1 MAYQIPIFQNEADG
15 CIYKLIYSDK
25 YVIVMGKTF
34 WRSRQNIEINL
45 GYFLKNTPQSRRE
58 DNLYYPFFNFILYN
72 PGHEFNVDI
81 ILVSNNPYQL
91 LKTHF
96 LELRKAKSD
105 SNCLNKYFEPYIPQK
120 TNKKG
125 SGSWINKGYYLNYM
139 NWKRKFANNPII
151 Q

>member
-1 MAYQIPIFQNEADG
+1 
-15 CIYKLIYSDK
+15 
-25 YVIVMGKTF
+25 MGKTF

-91 LKTHF
+91 L
-96 LELRKAKSD
+96 
-105 SNCLNKYFEPYIPQK
+105 
-120 TNKKG
+120 
-125 SGSWINKGYYLNYM
+125 
-139 NWKRKFANNPII
+139 
-151 Q
+151 